1 MYESIRQ
8 FFLGFSSLFQV
19 TLLTIIFIPV
29 HLRWYI
35 VPRIWSCI
43 EFHIFLLLQSY
54 MSFHKLCLGQLNIAV
69 HSLFDSLL
77 HILWYTVL
85 GLQRYTA
92 LHKHQYTVVH
102 KRFRIEFH
110 ISERKER
117 ISFKTCYLGTE
128 PKKVEVV
135 LRTRFS

>member
-110 ISERKER
+110 ISERKVKNM
-117 ISFKTCYLGTE
+117 FKICMLFRYRVR
-128 PKKVEVV
+128 PNPY
-135 LRTRFS
+135 F

>member
-1 MYESIRQ
+1 MCKSIKTSTILYV

-19 TLLTIIFIPV
+19 ILLTIIFIPV

-54 MSFHKLCLGQLNIAV
+54 MRFRKLCLGQLNIAV
-69 HSLFDSLL
+69 HRLFDSLV

-92 LHKHQYTVVH
+92 LRKYQYIVVH
-102 KRFRIEFH
+102 KRFRTEFH
-110 ISERKER
+110 ISERKG
-117 ISFKTCYLGTE
+117 SNAF
-128 PKKVEVV
+128 
-135 LRTRFS
+135 

>member
-1 MYESIRQ
+1 MRALEFIRDHVT
-8 FFLGFSSLFQV
+8 FKLPCDFSHFA
-19 TLLTIIFIPV
+19 
-29 HLRWYI
+29 H
-35 VPRIWSCI
+35 
-43 EFHIFLLLQSY
+43 ENH
-54 MSFHKLCLGQLNIAV
+54 LGQLNIAV